1 MDALRLPGRSQT
13 TSLSTE
19 ATENGTRDIRSARPR
34 KKNIEMPNTCPH
46 FRISIHDPR
55 SHRFEVT
62 LQLPAS
68 DTETQL
74 SLPAWIPGSYLIRDF
89 AKHVHELRC
98 DHAALRQIDKHTWIL
113 SPHTENAE
121 VRYAVHAFDRSV
133 RTAYLDHLRGFF
145 NGSSLFLQV
154 EDASEYT
161 IEITAP
167 SDPACVNWVLATS
180 LSPVKTDMKGFG
192 HYQANNYLDL
202 IDHPVELGTLL
213 RQSFT
218 AANHPHELVLSGAHP
233 DTDLD
238 RICTDLSA
246 ICATEIDLWGE
257 LPLQRPYIFLTA
269 LTKEGYGGLEH
280 THSCALLF
288 KRDGLPRIGEPELS
302 DDYRDFLALCAH
314 EYFHL
319 WNVKRLKPAEFS
331 PPDLSHEIWTRQLW
345 LFEGVTSYYDEL
357 LLLRSKRIDATRYL
371 EMLARALTRY
381 QRTPGRQK
389 QDLET
394 SSLEAWTKFY
404 QQEAHSPNYIVS
416 YYLKGAIVAWL
427 LDLHLR
433 QHSSVTLDDVLRAVW
448 KRYGNDAQGLPECA
462 WEQIAAE
469 VSGLDL
475 SGFFAQ
481 TIRSTEELDLASVL
495 QTFGIQYRLR
505 PAHNSKDRGG
515 RLNQATAN
523 SPKSWIGA
531 RWADHNGKSVAQF
544 VELGG
549 PAQRAGLAHGD
560 ELVALN
566 HQKASADGLEA
577 ELKRTA
583 SGSIQLSVFREDQL
597 LHLDVI
603 TTGPPLDTWE
613 LGLDPE
619 LDKQNPTAVT
629 YRRAW
634 LGE

>member
-1 MDALRLPGRSQT
+1 MRHPGRSQT
-13 TSLSTE
+13 TSLSSE
-19 ATENGTRDIRSARPR
+19 APENGTRDTRLSDPERTHRMSKTHPHYRIW
-34 KKNIEMPNTCPH
+34 IE
-46 FRISIHDPR
+46 DPR
-55 SHRFEVT
+55 THRFEIA
-62 LQLPAS
+62 LQLPAC
-68 DTETQL
+68 DAETTL

-98 DHAALRQIDKHTWIL
+98 DQAAIHQIDKQTWML
-113 SPHTENAE
+113 APHAETAE

-154 EDASEYT
+154 EHAQAYS
-161 IEITAP
+161 IEIAAP
-167 SDPACVNWVLATS
+167 SDSSCADWSLSTS
-180 LSPVKTDMKGFG
+180 LNPVELDTQGFG
-192 HYQANNYLDL
+192 QYQAHDYLDL
-202 IDHPVELGTLL
+202 IDHPVELGQLL
-213 RQSFT
+213 RKSFT
-218 AANHPHELVLSGAHP
+218 AANHTHELVLTGAHP
-233 DTDLD
+233 DTDLE
-238 RICTDLSA
+238 RICTDLRA
-246 ICATEIDLWGE
+246 ICEAEVELWGE
-257 LPLQRPYIFLTA
+257 LPLERPYLFLTA
-269 LTKEGYGGLEH
+269 LSKEGYGGLEH

-288 KRDGLPRIGEPELS
+288 KRDGLPRKGETELS

-319 WNVKRLKPAEFS
+319 WNVKRLKPTELS
-331 PPDLSHEIWTRQLW
+331 PPDLSGEVWTRQLW
-345 LFEGVTSYYDEL
+345 LFEGITSYYDEL
-357 LLLRSKRIDATRYL
+357 LLLRSQRIDAASYL

-381 QRTPGRQK
+381 QRTPGRLL

-416 YYLKGAIVAWL
+416 YYLKGAIVALL

-433 QHSSVTLDDVLRAVW
+433 QHSSITLDDVLRAVW
-448 KRYGNDAQGLPECA
+448 QRYGKDAQGLPEGS
-462 WEQIAAE
+462 WEQIASE

-481 TIRSTEELDLASVL
+481 TIRSTEELDLASAL
-495 QTFGIQYRLR
+495 QRFGIQYRLR
-505 PAHNSKDRGG
+505 PASNSKDRGG
-515 RLNQATAN
+515 RLSQAAPE
-523 SPKSWIGA
+523 SPKSWLGA
-531 RWADHNGKSVAQF
+531 RWAERNGKSVAQF

-549 PAQRAGLAHGD
+549 PAQRAGLASGD

-566 HQKASADGLEA
+566 HQKVSADGLEA

-583 SGSIQLSVFREDQL
+583 PGSIQLSVFREDQL